1 MRFYVSDRGGHALL
15 CIRQR
20 WACAFM
26 YPTEVGIRFNVSDKG
41 GLALLYIGQ
50 RLACAFMYR
59 TEVGMRFYVSDRGGH
74 ALFFYSC
81 RALATVFLLFKKGL
95 RTFEQFEDKIKVLL
109 AIRVII
115 DFTCQPVLF
124 PLLKTLPIG
133 QSNHD

>member
-1 MRFYVSDRGGHALL
+1 MYRTKVGMRFYVSDRGGHALL
-15 CIRQR
+15 CIGQR
-20 WACAFM
+20 WAC
-26 YPTEVGIRFNVSDKG
+26 V
-41 GLALLYIGQ
+41 
-50 RLACAFMYR
+50 
-59 TEVGMRFYVSDRGGH
+59 
-74 ALFFYSC
+74 FFYSC